1 MMPTLRRLSLALVF
15 VTNITS
21 GIRVL
26 QTNPNVD
33 LPPRSAQAELLDSSL
48 REAIKVE
55 NTK

>member
-1 MMPTLRRLSLALVF
+1 MLATLRRLSLALMF